1 MVISLYGQITF
12 KHFQD
17 NPTWAAAA
25 GYDFNYFD
33 CLSVACIATTNVA
46 NNIIDEF
53 LDFPDYQVRELPAFF
68 VKVSVATAL
77 LFILLFAYP
86 LLAVFVYVRC
96 KHSQKKYSGEHT
108 DITSQNMRVWLRR
121 CQEKWGR
128 RHG

>member
-1 MVISLYGQITF
+1 VTTKRIGKSILEKTLTRWPVFVDHF
-12 KHFQD
+12 K
-17 NPTWAAAA
+17 
-25 GYDFNYFD
+25 
-33 CLSVACIATTNVA
+33 
-46 NNIIDEF
+46 F

>member
-1 MVISLYGQITF
+1 MVISRYGQITF

-33 CLSVACIATTNVA
+33 CLSVA
-46 NNIIDEF
+46 
-53 LDFPDYQVRELPAFF
+53 DYQVRDLPAFF

-96 KHSQKKYSGEHT
+96 KHSQKEYSGEHT